1 MANSFRDVIRTIFR
15 EGAKGLPVFFLL
27 VFLMLWLSGAFIS
40 KVEPGP
46 PLKRSKPAKVTTRKV
61 ERRVFPI
68 IMEQVGNLR
77 AMVEAQVSS
86 RIMSQVREIFVQE
99 GDHVEGADEK
109 GGKATLLA
117 RLDDRDIRAR
127 VREARSQVRAM
138 ERAVEAARA
147 KLGAAGSQT
156 EAALADQEKAL
167 ADYERYQDLHKHQ
180 AATGQQLGHARA
192 QKEVTQA
199 HLKGARQDVHA
210 AESEIE
216 RIQAQI
222 EQANAAAA
230 AATILLSYTEI
241 RAPFKG
247 RVVRKMIDIGDMATP
262 GQPLFFL
269 EIPARP
275 ELHAFVPD
283 SLIPR
288 LRIGQE
294 LDVHIDALHRSLRG
308 KLREISPQSDP
319 ATRTVL
325 AKVALPP
332 DFDLVNGLFGRL
344 LVPCG
349 EYETLVVPKEAVR
362 EVGQLYLVDVLDH
375 EGHPQRRFVT
385 LGQHHGDLVEIL
397 SGLDEGEEVV
407 VP

>member
-1 MANSFRDVIRTIFR
+1 MGKSFREVSRTILR
-15 EGAKGLPVFFLL
+15 EGGKGLAVFFLL
-27 VFLMLWLSGAFIS
+27 VFLMMWLSGAFVS

-46 PLKRSKPAKVTTRKV
+46 PVKRSKPSKVTTRKV

-68 IMEQVGNLR
+68 IIEQVGNLR
-77 AMVEAQVSS
+77 AMVQSQVSS

-99 GDHVEGADEK
+99 GDNVEGEDEK
-109 GGKATLLA
+109 GRKATLMA
-117 RLDDRDIRAR
+117 RLDDRDIQAR
-127 VREARSQVRAM
+127 VREVRFQVSAMKRAM
-138 ERAVEAARA
+138 EAAKA
-147 KLGAAGSQT
+147 KLGAARSQA
-156 EAALADQEKAL
+156 EAALANQKKAL
-167 ADYERYQDLHKHQ
+167 ADYERYQDLHTHQ

-192 QKEVTQA
+192 QKDVADA
-199 HLKGARQDVHA
+199 HLMAAREDVSA
-210 AESEIE
+210 AEKEIE

-222 EQANAAAA
+222 EQANAAETSAN
-230 AATILLSYTEI
+230 IMLSYTEI

-275 ELHAFVPD
+275 ELHAFVSD

-308 KLREISPQSDP
+308 KVREIVPQSDP

-325 AKVALPP
+325 AKVALPA
-332 DFDLVNGLFGRL
+332 DFDLVNGLFGRVF
-344 LVPCG
+344 VPCG

-385 LGQHHGDLVEIL
+385 LGQYHGSLVEIL
-397 SGLDEGEEVV
+397 SGLNEGEEVV